1 MVGARPDSD
10 PNSLL
15 NQICVKRGID
25 QAGLSAGI
33 ETLPDEALL
42 ANISQVADRITRAM
56 FANEPA
62 VIFGHDDP
70 DGITSTYVLYQFF
83 NACGYQK
90 HNFFIPNRNLES
102 HGIQDSFVN
111 FVREGGYKLVITVDN
126 GISSYQ
132 GVEKLNQLGCEVV
145 ITDHHLIQPET
156 LPHASAILNPQLPD
170 CQYPFKALA
179 GVGVALMLTRW
190 LGRSLDHR
198 VPLSSYFWTAV
209 GSIADKVPMT
219 GVNRTIV
226 RHVIDHWDEL
236 NDPSVDFLL
245 RNHKRVESD
254 MDVFNFMQYTSRLIA
269 NGRENNGQHTAMR
282 FLLQM
287 GDAKAALFQSMEA
300 QQKKWEGDLNRIFT
314 ILDSVTAGFTSPAFI
329 YFDDEGVIPY
339 HLLGTGA
346 TYVLG
351 KLGIPTILLKQHNG
365 DIVCE
370 GRCGEGFNM
379 VEAFAACKEHLKQ
392 FGGHVKAAGFT
403 MEPDRYDAF
412 LECYNHY
419 LAGHLNTDF
428 PQTGEEPDACLGLDQ
443 FSPANWRGLELLLPF
458 GQQHPEPRI
467 LVRNTRLD
475 ELQKVFLFEHGSA
488 SFPAGQTGDA
498 LLHWRGP
505 RLVKI
510 LSFSP
515 TEAPA

>member
-1 MVGARPDSD
+1 MVDAHPDSD

-15 NQICVKRGID
+15 RQICLKRGISLD
-25 QAGLSAGI
+25 SLSAGL

-42 ANISQVADRITRAM
+42 ANIKPVAERISRAM
-56 FANEPA
+56 FDNEPT

-70 DGITSTYVLYQFF
+70 DGITSTYVMYQFF
-83 NACGYQK
+83 NACGYQR
-90 HNFFIPNRNLES
+90 HNYFIPNRNLES

-156 LPHASAILNPQLPD
+156 LPNAQAILNPQLPG

-179 GVGVALMLTRW
+179 GVGVALMLARW
-190 LGRSLDHR
+190 LGRSLEHK

-219 GVNRTIV
+219 GLNRIII
-226 RHVIDHWDEL
+226 RHVIDHWDEM

-245 RNHKRVESD
+245 RNHKRIESD

-269 NGRENNGQHTAMR
+269 NGRESNGQHTAMR

-287 GDAKAALFQSMEA
+287 GDAKAELFQSMEA
-300 QQKKWEGDLNRIFT
+300 QQKKWEGELNRIFSF
-314 ILDSVTAGFTSPAFI
+314 LDSVTAGFSSHAFI

-339 HLLGTGA
+339 PLLGTGA

-351 KLGIPTILLKQHNG
+351 KLGIPAILLKQHNG
-365 DIVCE
+365 GIVCE
-370 GRCGEGFNM
+370 GRCGDGFNM
-379 VEAFAACKEHLKQ
+379 VEAFAYCREHLKQ

-403 MEPDRYDAF
+403 LEPDRYDAF

-419 LAGHLNTDF
+419 LAVNLGSGPT
-428 PQTGEEPDACLGLDQ
+428 PSQEEPDACLGLDQ
-443 FSPANWRGLELLLPF
+443 FTLDNWRGLEQLLPF
-458 GQQHPEPRI
+458 GQQHQEPRI
-467 LVRNTRLD
+467 LVRDTRLD
-475 ELQKVFLFEHGSA
+475 ELQKLFLFEHGSA
-488 SFPAGQTGDA
+488 SLPLGQTGNA
-498 LLHWRGP
+498 LVHWRGP
-505 RLVKI
+505 KLVKI
-510 LSFSP
+510 LSFDP
-515 TEAPA
+515 AAAPA